1 LDRCSTIDVETKEY
15 CEMIADAEMEQYQID
30 VDTYVEMYGKDAL
43 EAQKKTHNKRLKS
56 VSADTDADM
65 KSTHDSG
72 TS

>member
-1 LDRCSTIDVETKEY
+1 
-15 CEMIADAEMEQYQID
+15 MIADAEMEQYQID

-43 EAQKKTHNKRLKS
+43 EAQKKTHNKHLKS